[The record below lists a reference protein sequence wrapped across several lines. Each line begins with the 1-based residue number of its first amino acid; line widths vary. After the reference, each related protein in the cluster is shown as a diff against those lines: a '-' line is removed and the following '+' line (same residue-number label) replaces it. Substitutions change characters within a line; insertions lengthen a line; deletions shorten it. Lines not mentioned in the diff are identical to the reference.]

1 MIFCPTTLSVR
12 GLYSEATTVF
22 APTAL
27 KRVLEMIRDTLV
39 QDLVSKLKDDGC
51 YDISDL
57 YVPLPEAGVEC
68 DIIDNLRNAEMRRD
82 IMSPRNGLAG
92 TTGSRSPLATCL
104 DQIQSLLLRG
114 THCATLDPLESRRNL
129 FEKCDEYTRE
139 FAVRD
144 SVVLEDITTQFI
156 HSDLPASPPT
166 AKLILVIAIICPYFK
181 VTDKKAH
188 AATRGSTVEAFEQ
201 SAAEYDFFAATR
213 TPQLEFPL
221 VDSHVLQVT
230 FNLDVSV
237 SCKDASDEDD
247 QSVMLCNFTCL
258 DDLPALRLDS
268 YYTSMF
274 NLRINRHAIVVR
286 YLSQQKQTNKQ
297 TTNDGDK
304 RQGLLIGI
312 T

>member
-1 MIFCPTTLSVR
+1 M
-12 GLYSEATTVF
+12 
-22 APTAL
+22 
-27 KRVLEMIRDTLV
+27 
-39 QDLVSKLKDDGC
+39 
-51 YDISDL
+51 
-57 YVPLPEAGVEC
+57 
-68 DIIDNLRNAEMRRD
+68 
-82 IMSPRNGLAG
+82 
-92 TTGSRSPLATCL
+92 
-104 DQIQSLLLRG
+104 
-114 THCATLDPLESRRNL
+114 
-129 FEKCDEYTRE
+129 
-139 FAVRD
+139 
-144 SVVLEDITTQFI
+144 
-156 HSDLPASPPT
+156 
-166 AKLILVIAIICPYFK
+166 
-181 VTDKKAH
+181 
-188 AATRGSTVEAFEQ
+188 
-201 SAAEYDFFAATR
+201 
-213 TPQLEFPL
+213 
-221 VDSHVLQVT
+221 DSHVLQVT